1 LHHQTQSNEIVAV
14 ALLGL
19 ETLRLPNSSNHA
31 WFENIVSGK
40 DVLIGATAGEEAV
53 RGGCVSHIIV

>member
-1 LHHQTQSNEIVAV
+1 
-14 ALLGL
+14 LLGL
-19 ETLRLPNSSNHA
+19 ETLKLPNSGNHA

-53 RGGCVSHIIV
+53 